1 MSDDLTLEER
11 FQALPHYAQEK
22 ILNDHR
28 LWNVGGIDWWDN
40 VFEMFVEDMKDDN
53 IEVATEWCKSNKHSY
68 QVHCIYFSGFWGQG
82 DGALFEGSIIDLDK
96 ELMSYPVL
104 YENRKDFDARFWWST
119 YKGHTSM
126 QIHDEIQIY
135 LPSADA
141 GLRLQAQKQL
151 VNEMETAWDE
161 LSRAIEE
168 RVKSHSDDLY
178 KTLEEEYEY
187 LTSDEAVL
195 ESLIANEQL
204 ETLIKEHEDEFEST

>member
-1 MSDDLTLEER
+1 MSDDLTLKGR
-11 FQALPHYAQEK
+11 FKALPRYAQEK
-22 ILNDHR
+22 ILDDHR
-28 LWNVGGIDWWDN
+28 LWDVGGDWWDN
-40 VFEMFVEDMKDDN
+40 VFEIFVEDMKNDN
-53 IEVATEWCKSNKHSY
+53 IEVATEWRKSNKRSY
-68 QVHCIYFSGFWGQG
+68 QEYCIYFSGFWSQG

-96 ELMSYPVL
+96 ELMSYPML
-104 YENRKDFDARFWWST
+104 YENRKDFDANFWWST
-119 YKGHTSM
+119 YRGRTNL

-141 GLRLQAQKQL
+141 GLRLRAQEQL
-151 VNEMETAWDE
+151 VNEIETAWDE

-178 KTLEEEYEY
+178 KKLEKEYEY